1 MLAPPPPPPSKKILN
16 FFSQVESKYNH
27 LKPKKFKEKKF
38 LYKKTE
44 SHVRQEHSVDSR

>member
-1 MLAPPPPPPSKKILN
+1 MLAPPPHSKKILN

-38 LYKKTE
+38 LYKKNRKPCPPRTL
-44 SHVRQEHSVDSR
+44 S